1 MSGKDG
7 RWFDWIWLVV
17 WCVASTAWCLG
28 AARQLGATFDEG
40 TDIARG
46 MEWWHDGTHRSLL
59 KVGTMPL
66 PMDVATLP
74 LYAWER
80 WHDTRIDL
88 VNDLDRWLP
97 LARAGTLVFW
107 WLLLVY
113 GMLAG
118 RQIAGPWG
126 GRLAVALLACEP
138 NLLAHASL
146 ATKDV
151 AVSACLLALVYH
163 FRTGRDQ
170 GWLRR
175 VGVPGLWL
183 GTAMLAKASGMVF
196 GPICLL
202 AVEVEWLLRGRVAAA
217 EQAPGGWRA
226 RLRAGWAALR
236 PWRRDGLQIG
246 VLGLALALV
255 YCGSDWQPERSF
267 VAWAHRLP
275 EGALASATV
284 WVAEHLCVF
293 SNAGE
298 GLVKQVTHNCRGH
311 GVFLLGRTAPRAFWY
326 YFPVALTMKLT
337 VALLALPL
345 VLLAFRRRSLTNWA
359 CAATA
364 ALLVF
369 TLACR
374 VQIGIRLILPLVVLG
389 VVGLAGAAARAWR
402 EGGWRRRV
410 VGWAACGAVVWGLVS
425 AAAVWPDG
433 LCYTNELWG
442 GTSRGYLCLSDSNY
456 DWGQGLT
463 ELARWQ
469 QRRGVR
475 DLDVWY
481 FGNDPLLHRL
491 PVQPLPL
498 DALPLR
504 DAGSVAAVVR
514 GHYVAASTTFL
525 HGAFAS
531 TEAHEV
537 AGRFLRGCT
546 PVDRTPT
553 FLIYD
558 FTDEAHAAH
567 R

>member
-1 MSGKDG
+1 MLGKDG
-7 RWFDWIWLVV
+7 RWFDWVWLLLWGVASSA
-17 WCVASTAWCLG
+17 WCVG
-28 AARQLGATFDEG
+28 AAHQLGATFDEG

-46 MEWWHDGTHRSLL
+46 IEWWHEGTHRSLL

-74 LYAWER
+74 LYVWER
-80 WHDTRIDL
+80 CNGTRLDL

-107 WLLLVY
+107 WLLLLY

-146 ATKDV
+146 ATKDI
-151 AVSACLLALVYH
+151 AVSACLLALLYH
-163 FRTGRDQ
+163 FRTGRQ
-170 GWLRR
+170 RGWLRR
-175 VGVPGLWL
+175 VAVPGFWL
-183 GTAMLAKASGMVF
+183 GAAMLAKASGMVF

-202 AVEVEWLLRGRVAAA
+202 AVEVEWLFRRRADGAEPVA
-217 EQAPGGWRA
+217 WWA
-226 RLRAGWAALR
+226 RLRAGWEALR
-236 PWRRDGLQIG
+236 PWRRDVLQLG
-246 VLGLALALV
+246 ALGLALAFV

-267 VAWAHRLP
+267 VAWGHRLP
-275 EGALASATV
+275 EGPFGRGMS

-345 VLLAFRRRSLTNWA
+345 VLLAFRPRCLANWA
-359 CAATA
+359 CAAAA

-369 TLACR
+369 TVACR
-374 VQIGIRLILPLVVLG
+374 VQIGIRLVLPLVVLASI
-389 VVGLAGAAARAWR
+389 GLAAAAVRAVQ
-402 EGGWRRRV
+402 EGGWSRRLI
-410 VGWAACGAVVWGLVS
+410 GWTAGGAVAWGLLSSVV
-425 AAAVWPDG
+425 VWPDG

-442 GTSRGYLCLSDSNY
+442 GTGRGYLCLSDSNY

-469 QRRGVR
+469 ERHGVH

-481 FGNDPLLHRL
+481 FGNDPLLHHL
-491 PVQPLPL
+491 PVRPLPL
-498 DALPLR
+498 DALPLH
-504 DAGSVAAVVR
+504 DAGGVAAVVR
-514 GHYVAASTTFL
+514 GHYVAASTTYL
-525 HGAFAS
+525 HGAFAN
-531 TEAHEV
+531 TPAHE
-537 AGRFLRGCT
+537 AAARFLRGCT

-558 FTDEAHAAH
+558 FT
-567 R
+567 RRTP